1 MIMYELSLVGL
12 IASRLNEGRL
22 RMQVVAGPRQ
32 VGKTTARSSSW
43 FITYPTAKGEGKPR
57 P

>member
-1 MIMYELSLVGL
+1 MYELSLVGL